1 MSSVFSIEIFS
12 SQAGVATAFSEHKEL
27 YLFSHKGVPRDTMG
41 VSKRLRSSRA
51 QYPHRPLFI
60 VKGTRI
66 SKRAA
71 LENNWKYTQFFFRE
85 DTCMGLVA
93 PLSVLPFTTVQSAR
107 KSPSRFLRA
116 FIVSGLNTRTPE
128 RAQAPKLIGRS
139 GRHQLKNLVRLGGC
153 EKRGALAVGIR
164 SSNPGKRQASLM
176 VTSGPVRT
184 VGAHNPKVAGSV

>member
-1 MSSVFSIEIFS
+1 
-12 SQAGVATAFSEHKEL
+12 
-27 YLFSHKGVPRDTMG
+27 MG

-71 LENNWKYTQFFFRE
+71 LENNWKSTQFFLSGRHLHGTRCPTELTSIYNGEFF
-85 DTCMGLVA
+85 TGVA
-93 PLSVLPFTTVQSAR
+93 VSLLESLT
-107 KSPSRFLRA
+107 
-116 FIVSGLNTRTPE
+116 VSGLNTRTPE
-128 RAQAPKLIGRS
+128 RAQAAKLIGRS

-164 SSNPGKRQASLM
+164 SSNPGKRQVSL
-176 VTSGPVRT
+176 VARVKARVRPA
-184 VGAHNPKVAGSV
+184 VRPRVVCFVLFVLE